1 MRSRRKALLLIAL
14 LVLLVNLPLAHSTWT
29 RSRVE
34 RSGTD
39 VTASVTDTREV
50 TSDDETGYL
59 VEFRLPADI
68 DPEQTLW
75 TARIDA
81 PTHDQA
87 VETGQLDVR
96 VLPDQPS
103 AYVVEGQVSG
113 RIGLWITLA
122 ADLFLLVMGFLLLRS
137 RGRSAPTLEL
147 VATEDLV
154 RCKPGSTLERIDAL
168 TLRRG
173 GRGARDRRRPRRARP
188 RRPARA
194 GAPRRARQPGRPPA
208 AGACHRPHGGVSG
221 VSGG

>member
-1 MRSRRKALLLIAL
+1 MRSRRKALLLLAL
-14 LVLLVNLPLAHSTWT
+14 LVVLVNLPLAHSTWT

-39 VTASVTDTREV
+39 VTATVTDTREV

-59 VEFRLPADI
+59 VEFHLPTDI

-81 PTHDQA
+81 PTHDRA
-87 VETGQLDVR
+87 VATGQLDVR

-113 RIGLWITLA
+113 RIGLWITLV
-122 ADLFLLVMGFLLLRS
+122 ADLFLLVMGFLLLRF
-137 RGRSAPTLEL
+137 RGRTAPSLEL

-154 RCKPGSTLERIDAL
+154 RCQPGSTLERIDGL
-168 TLRRG
+168 TYVVEGEVLEIG
-173 GRGARDRRRPRRARP
+173 DDLVVLDLGDRRVRVHLDGHANPAGHQQPVRAT
-188 RRPARA
+188 
-194 GAPRRARQPGRPPA
+194 GRMV
-208 AGACHRPHGGVSG
+208 G
-221 VSGG
+221 

>member
-1 MRSRRKALLLIAL
+1 MRSRRKALLLLAL

-50 TSDDETGYL
+50 SSDDETGYL
-59 VEFRLPADI
+59 VEFRLPADV

-81 PTHDQA
+81 PTHELA
-87 VETGQLDVR
+87 VETGQLEVR

-113 RIGLWITLA
+113 RIGLWITLV
-122 ADLFLLVMGFLLLRS
+122 ADLFLLVMGFLLLRF
-137 RGRSAPTLEL
+137 RGRTAPTLEL

-154 RCKPGSTLERIDAL
+154 RCRPGSALERIDGMTYVVEGEVL
-168 TLRRG
+168 EIEDDLVVLDLG
-173 GRGARDRRRPRRARP
+173 DRRVRVHLDGHANPAGHQQPVRAT
-188 RRPARA
+188 
-194 GAPRRARQPGRPPA
+194 GRMV
-208 AGACHRPHGGVSG
+208 G
-221 VSGG
+221 